1 MGVAPAVLVCAVF
14 MWIASV
20 LWHTASSYV
29 QCTHWAVWSLTV
41 QYHSTALYEDM
52 HVSLWHTN
60 AVRSFRTHQQSAGLR
75 GKGFLSQRLQFGT
88 LIVLPRFTYNDS
100 FTRLFVFVETV
111 SLLEMLL
118 WNVEA
123 LSAEAERCRRSLLE
137 RR

>member
-1 MGVAPAVLVCAVF
+1 MYTLGCTVLD
-14 MWIASV
+14 
-20 LWHTASSYV
+20 
-29 QCTHWAVWSLTV
+29 CTIP
-41 QYHSTALYEDM
+41 QYCTIRGHARKPLA
-52 HVSLWHTN
+52 N
-60 AVRSFRTHQQSAGLR
+60 AVRSFRTHQSAGLR